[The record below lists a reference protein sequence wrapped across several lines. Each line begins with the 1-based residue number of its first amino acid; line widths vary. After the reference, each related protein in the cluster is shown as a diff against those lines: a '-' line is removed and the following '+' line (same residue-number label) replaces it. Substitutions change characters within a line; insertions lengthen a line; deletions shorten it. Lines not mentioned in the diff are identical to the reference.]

1 MLDLGWQLEAHWIS
15 CRAAIFW
22 YQHRFVCRSSASLAQ
37 KCISSRSGEIV
48 ESILHT
54 SFTIRKFESNLIIL
68 SQSHSRGCGG
78 KHQSTCKISTVEN
91 LTEGSS
97 SYRFYNWWWKSIS
110 LWLIKTDWRSI
121 CVSFIVSLCTYI
133 PNFKSSQIIL
143 HKTHWLETIK
153 GFLTELFY
161 LLDKFPDY

>member
-37 KCISSRSGEIV
+37 KCSSSSGEIV

-97 SYRFYNWWWKSIS
+97 PYRLYNWWWKSIS
-110 LWLIKTDWRSI
+110 LWLIKTDSRSK
-121 CVSFIVSLCTYI
+121 CVSFIVSLCTSF

-143 HKTHWLETIK
+143 HKTHWLVTIK
-153 GFLTELFY
+153 EFLTELFY